1 MGVYANQKFVEI
13 VTNIKNRR
21 VGPQEIIA
29 MVAGVILLV
38 VVIMSII
45 GGTGSSRKSAVRIG
59 YVGSETNHKWTGS
72 YAEVNGTMVK
82 TINPS
87 NDELS
92 VDIIT
97 NSGSIAVVI
106 ESTSGE
112 IFYRGNDLET
122 CSFSVKTKGKVK
134 ITITADK
141 HSGAFSF
148 E

>member
-1 MGVYANQKFVEI
+1 MGMYANQQLVEI
-13 VTNIKNRR
+13 VTNIKNKRIGLR
-21 VGPQEIIA
+21 ELIA
-29 MVAGVILLV
+29 MVAGVVLLV

-45 GGTGSSRKSAVRIG
+45 GGAGSSRKSAVRIG

-92 VDIIT
+92 VDIVT

-112 IFYRGNDLET
+112 IFYRGNNLET